1 MTTDLGPPLDEGLVH
16 ASDAHVPWRQ
26 GGIDMGKSRGFLYK
40 LARILGDVEAVKKG
54 RVGKRV
60 GRRATGKAS
69 GRLMRKL
76 FR

>member
-1 MTTDLGPPLDEGLVH
+1 
-16 ASDAHVPWRQ
+16 
-26 GGIDMGKSRGFLYK
+26 MGKSRGFLYK

-54 RVGKRV
+54 RVGKRI